1 MLLGRL
7 SDPLS
12 IVLLLGAVLVATTC
26 HEFAHAL
33 VADRLGDPTAR
44 QLGRLTLNPLAHL
57 DILGTI
63 CFVLFGFGWAKPVP
77 VNPRNFDNPRQGM
90 LQVALAGPLANITVA
105 AMVGVIVR
113 AVAQTVAPPVL
124 AFLAIVA
131 WINVILA
138 VFNMIPVP
146 PLDGSRVVEAVLPLE
161 QAYAY
166 ARLQPYGML
175 VLFLFLYTG
184 IVGRVLIPVASWLYR
199 FSTGGLPGP

>member
-1 MLLGRL
+1 MLTGRF

-12 IVLLLGAVLVATTC
+12 IVLLLAAVTVATTC
-26 HEFAHAL
+26 HEFAHAF

-44 QLGRLTLNPLAHL
+44 QLGRLSLNPLVHA
-57 DILGTI
+57 DILGTL

-77 VNPRNFDNPRQGM
+77 VNPRNFANPRQGM
-90 LQVALAGPLANITVA
+90 LQVAIAGPLANLTVA
-105 AMVGVIVR
+105 AIVGVLARTFV
-113 AVAQTVAPPVL
+113 PPTASLVL
-124 AFLAIVA
+124 ELLAIIA

-146 PLDGSRVVEAVLPLE
+146 PLDGSRVVEAVLPLQ

-175 VLFLFLYTG
+175 VLFVLLYLG
-184 IVGRVLIPVASWLYR
+184 VVGRVLLPVAGWLYGVT
-199 FSTGGLPGP
+199 TGGLGGP